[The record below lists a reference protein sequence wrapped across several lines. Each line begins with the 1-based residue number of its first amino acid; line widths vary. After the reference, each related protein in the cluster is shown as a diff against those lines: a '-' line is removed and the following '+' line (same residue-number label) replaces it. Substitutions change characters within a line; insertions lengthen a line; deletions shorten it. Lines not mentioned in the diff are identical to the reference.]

1 VHDVCMPRAC
11 TIQKLRRASI
21 RDLRLELGGGQM
33 RCRLRVRVPCIVV
46 ILAVCAGIHADCGA
60 PLMHRPAFLR
70 GVLQLRGGRA
80 SQAMAE
86 LGVRSSVPE
95 VAREP
100 RVIEGD
106 ALGPALQRMRRSLL
120 QARDTSALC
129 VVTDFDWTLTA
140 FGGPNGERSDQC
152 HDFILYRCSPSTA
165 WSAEVQA
172 FRALTREK
180 FGAMAERPMREQI
193 ALAEWW
199 WTSANEMML
208 KHNLTMDH
216 VREAVQNANT
226 SPVEN
231 HKKVLSIVIS
241 VNVQVTDLGEVCAA
255 PRGHGDANRV
265 H

>member
-1 VHDVCMPRAC
+1 
-11 TIQKLRRASI
+11 
-21 RDLRLELGGGQM
+21 
-33 RCRLRVRVPCIVV
+33 
-46 ILAVCAGIHADCGA
+46 
-60 PLMHRPAFLR
+60 MHRPAFLR

-80 SQAMAE
+80 SPAMAE
-86 LGVRSSVPE
+86 LGAPKIVPE
-95 VAREP
+95 AVAREP

-106 ALGPALQRMRRSLL
+106 ALGPSLQRMRRSLL

-208 KHNLTMDH
+208 KHNLTKDH

-226 SPVEN
+226 SPVEI
-231 HKKVLSIVIS
+231 HKKYS
-241 VNVQVTDLGEVCAA
+241 
-255 PRGHGDANRV
+255 RW
-265 H
+265 

>member
-1 VHDVCMPRAC
+1 MTSHQPTQKIESPTHPKDVLMCVLFLQRTFCAVC
-11 TIQKLRRASI
+11 VYYCSTYAVICAVI
-21 RDLRLELGGGQM
+21 CAVTVFLGGGRHM
-33 RCRLRVRVPCIVV
+33 SCRPRVPCIVV

-60 PLMHRPAFLR
+60 PLMHRPVFLR

-80 SQAMAE
+80 SPAMRVAE
-86 LGVRSSVPE
+86 D

-106 ALGPALQRMRRSLL
+106 ALGPSLQRMRRSLL

-208 KHNLTMDH
+208 KHNLTKDH

-226 SPVEN
+226 SPV
-231 HKKVLSIVIS
+231 KIYKIY
-241 VNVQVTDLGEVCAA
+241 C
-255 PRGHGDANRV
+255 RW
-265 H
+265 